1 MLSIAFLYSRDVSD
15 IAEQMQ
21 FAIKEVQTNWKANL
35 FPILSEK
42 EQEIWSA
49 IKNGSFK
56 ADIIVFLASAQFL
69 LENDSN
75 ISNLTKTNNTNYRF
89 AGINI
94 GQSSHF
100 PKMQIS
106 LDVELLLDT
115 NVQHVANGDANEIW
129 DNLIQDIVGYCKIV
143 ELANEN
149 KENIRKE
156 KRDKNRKQTS
166 LMFGVVLIYLAGIIC
181 AMALLFSDSSSWSRQ
196 SAEMMLIFL
205 CVFSAFIICALSY
218 FVITGI
224 QKRREHA
231 EQTKFGNDLDS
242 SLSRNPKVSAA
253 DAISHSTLELVA
265 NAIPLLGSDLLDP
278 VFSLLTNSKTGNA
291 NTPHSEDQV
300 DAEMSRAIG
309 EDVYLPLGHLKLNW
323 KQMKGYY
330 DISKKQATAAFSLA
344 IVICFIGIAIFVFAV
359 LSPIFP
365 IFSST
370 NSLIPIIG
378 TIGGTIVELFAGT
391 ILVVYKK
398 TLSQMN
404 LYHEALAD
412 YQRYLSC
419 VNLVDMVSDIE
430 KRNLLYEQIIS
441 IEMSKLTNP
450 QKDANQ

>member
-1 MLSIAFLYSRDVSD
+1 M
-15 IAEQMQ
+15 
-21 FAIKEVQTNWKANL
+21 
-35 FPILSEK
+35 
-42 EQEIWSA
+42 
-49 IKNGSFK
+49 
-56 ADIIVFLASAQFL
+56 
-69 LENDSN
+69 
-75 ISNLTKTNNTNYRF
+75 
-89 AGINI
+89 
-94 GQSSHF
+94 
-100 PKMQIS
+100 
-106 LDVELLLDT
+106 
-115 NVQHVANGDANEIW
+115 
-129 DNLIQDIVGYCKIV
+129 
-143 ELANEN
+143 
-149 KENIRKE
+149 
-156 KRDKNRKQTS
+156 
-166 LMFGVVLIYLAGIIC
+166 
-181 AMALLFSDSSSWSRQ
+181 
-196 SAEMMLIFL
+196 
-205 CVFSAFIICALSY
+205 
-218 FVITGI
+218 
-224 QKRREHA
+224 
-231 EQTKFGNDLDS
+231 
-242 SLSRNPKVSAA
+242 
-253 DAISHSTLELVA
+253 
-265 NAIPLLGSDLLDP
+265 GSDLLDP

-430 KRNLLYEQIIS
+430 KRNLLYAYAAE
-441 IEMSKLTNP
+441 
-450 QKDANQ
+450 